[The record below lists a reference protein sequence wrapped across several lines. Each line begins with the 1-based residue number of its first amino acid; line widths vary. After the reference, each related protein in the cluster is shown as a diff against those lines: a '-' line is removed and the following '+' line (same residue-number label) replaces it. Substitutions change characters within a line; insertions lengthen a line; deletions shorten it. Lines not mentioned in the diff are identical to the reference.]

1 MNGEFAKVS
10 SSYDNLVTIL
20 PNILGKKLPV
30 ELKKLGRFT
39 LVGNSQLSATAIDA
53 DFTMISDLGI
63 VKSFFNMK
71 SIDFIDKA
79 SMVMLF

>member
-1 MNGEFAKVS
+1 MNGVCKVS

-20 PNILGKKLPV
+20 PNILELPV

-63 VKSFFNMK
+63 VKSF
-71 SIDFIDKA
+71 SI
-79 SMVMLF
+79 

>member
-20 PNILGKKLPV
+20 NILGKKLPV

-63 VKSFFNMK
+63 VKSF
-71 SIDFIDKA
+71 SI
-79 SMVMLF
+79 

>member
-10 SSYDNLVTIL
+10 SSSYDNLVTIL
-20 PNILGKKLPV
+20 KYFREKITPV

-39 LVGNSQLSATAIDA
+39 LVGNSQLSAIDA

-63 VKSFFNMK
+63 VKSF
-71 SIDFIDKA
+71 SI
-79 SMVMLF
+79 

>member
-10 SSYDNLVTIL
+10 SSYDGIL

-39 LVGNSQLSATAIDA
+39 LVGNSQFHSY
-53 DFTMISDLGI
+53 
-63 VKSFFNMK
+63 
-71 SIDFIDKA
+71 
-79 SMVMLF
+79 